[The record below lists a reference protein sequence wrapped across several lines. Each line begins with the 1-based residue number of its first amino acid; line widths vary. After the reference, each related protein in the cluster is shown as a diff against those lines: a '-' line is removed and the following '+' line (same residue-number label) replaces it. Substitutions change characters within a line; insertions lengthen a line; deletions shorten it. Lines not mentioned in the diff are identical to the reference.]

1 MSQENLDF
9 VRAVYAS
16 LNRGDERVWESI
28 PEGFILDSSRRL
40 IDTGVVRGR
49 DKVRAD
55 WESLREAFDET
66 FRLEPEE
73 LIDADDKVVAFIR
86 VSGTGR
92 ASRARVETSVAH
104 VWAFHGGRAAAVE
117 YFGDDRAGALEAAG
131 LSE

>member
-40 IDTGVVRGR
+40 IDTGVLRGR

-55 WESLREAFDET
+55 WERLREAFDET
-66 FRLEPEE
+66 FRWEPEE

-86 VSGTGR
+86 VSGMGR

-104 VWAFHGGRAAAVE
+104 VWAFHDVRAVAMV
-117 YFGDDRAGALEAAG
+117 YFGDDRAGAL
-131 LSE
+131 